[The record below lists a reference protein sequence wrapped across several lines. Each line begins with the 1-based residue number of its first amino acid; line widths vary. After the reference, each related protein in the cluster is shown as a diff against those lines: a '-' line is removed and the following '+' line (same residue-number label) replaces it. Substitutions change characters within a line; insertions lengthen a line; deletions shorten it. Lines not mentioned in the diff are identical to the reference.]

1 MKTQINT
8 GKTKYRVT
16 QIAVL
21 VAGFC
26 LLVSLTGCE
35 AFVKKFRRK
44 PKEEKREEPIIQP
57 ESYPDVALNKDE
69 LYRDYFLFWESWADE
84 LVSFLKDNA
93 NTKKQKECIQ
103 QAMDNLLK
111 MQSLLN
117 EEKAAALDK
126 FVIELTTVKNV
137 LFQSYLNSAD
147 FSYLKNKVE
156 RIKAKVHRDFVFSK
170 IKKDLR

>member
-35 AFVKKFRRK
+35 AFRKKFRRK

-69 LYRDYFLFWESWADE
+69 LYRDYFLFGRAGRMSWY
-84 LVSFLKDNA
+84 
-93 NTKKQKECIQ
+93 
-103 QAMDNLLK
+103 
-111 MQSLLN
+111 
-117 EEKAAALDK
+117 
-126 FVIELTTVKNV
+126 
-137 LFQSYLNSAD
+137 LF
-147 FSYLKNKVE
+147 KG
-156 RIKAKVHRDFVFSK
+156 
-170 IKKDLR
+170 

>member
-1 MKTQINT
+1 MRHRFNNKIAQI
-8 GKTKYRVT
+8 
-16 QIAVL
+16 IVL
-21 VAGFC
+21 VTGFW

-44 PKEEKREEPIIQP
+44 PREEKREEPIIQP

-84 LVSFLKDNA
+84 LVSFLRDNA

-117 EEKAAALDK
+117 EEKAASLDG

-147 FSYLKNKVE
+147 FSYLRNKVE
-156 RIKAKVHRDFVFSK
+156 RIKARVHRDFVFSK

>member
-1 MKTQINT
+1 MRHRFNNKIAQI
-8 GKTKYRVT
+8 
-16 QIAVL
+16 IVL
-21 VAGFC
+21 VTGFW

-44 PKEEKREEPIIQP
+44 PREEKREEPIIQP

-117 EEKAAALDK
+117 EEKAVSLDK

-156 RIKAKVHRDFVFSK
+156 RVKARVHRDFVFSK